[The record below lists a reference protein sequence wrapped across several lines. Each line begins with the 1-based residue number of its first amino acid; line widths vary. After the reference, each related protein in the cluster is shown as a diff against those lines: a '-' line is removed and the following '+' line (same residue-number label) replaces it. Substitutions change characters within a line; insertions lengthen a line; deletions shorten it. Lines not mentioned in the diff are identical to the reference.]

1 MNENKDFFNKE
12 YVFRGKHA
20 QYVKALTTTF
30 GKNENYI
37 MFKRNY
43 DVYLLAPIIGFLNKK
58 VAEIDTSSDETTKIF
73 LEQILKIKED
83 VKYNY
88 RLIMLNDK
96 KHEPDYEER
105 INKAFKYIGTSE
117 GEKDLEL
124 FNKYVLG
131 GVEILYERIIKK
143 VKTSEDYILNLTEF
157 TKEFDDLYNI
167 EKDLEDMF

>member
-1 MNENKDFFNKE
+1 
-12 YVFRGKHA
+12 
-20 QYVKALTTTF
+20 
-30 GKNENYI
+30 
-37 MFKRNY
+37 
-43 DVYLLAPIIGFLNKK
+43 
-58 VAEIDTSSDETTKIF
+58 
-73 LEQILKIKED
+73 
-83 VKYNY
+83 
-88 RLIMLNDK
+88 MLNDK

-143 VKTSEDYILNLTEF
+143 AKTSEDYILNLTEF